1 MTGDEVVVLTWY
13 GSEEPLVELANHVS
27 AGLAE
32 ALSHGSAT
40 RVRQLTVEGDAVDLG
55 AIPKGAVVC
64 PVAVGAANSGWLQ
77 LQLEAAGLAFAGSCG
92 RACTAGYD
100 LCVLRAMLGR
110 AGIAVPPY
118 LVCERGDDLLATAER
133 AVRSFPLGC
142 RVLPSVGDTMRP
154 CHGGTN
160 AADVMAS
167 LKKVLV
173 TSATAVLQANRTGGR
188 TFSLAYLRDGT
199 RVVPLPIAEVVN
211 PENFTQDFKMY
222 SPRDTAYH
230 CSASIE
236 ERLCRAL
243 DRIGRATH
251 SLLGC
256 VISCIDAHLDDEG
269 LLAIDLAEAAP
280 LLLPGG
286 LFARA
291 AAGGG
296 LSFVELSRHLV
307 DDARHHRARTK

>member
-1 MTGDEVVVLTWY
+1 MTGDEVVVLIWH

-27 AGLAE
+27 TGLAE

-40 RVRQLTVEGDAVDLG
+40 RVRQLTVEGNAVDLG
-55 AIPKGAVVC
+55 AIPKGAVVF

-77 LQLEAAGLAFAGSCG
+77 HQLEAAGLAFAGSG
-92 RACTAGYD
+92 GSACTAGYD
-100 LCVLRAMLGR
+100 LCVLRAMLDR

-118 LVCERGDDLLATAER
+118 LVCKRGGDLQATAER

-142 RVLPSVGDTMRP
+142 WVLPSVGDTMRP
-154 CHGGTN
+154 CHGPNN

-167 LKKVLV
+167 LEKVLA
-173 TSATAVLQANRTGGR
+173 TSATAVIQANRTGGR

-199 RVVPLPIAEVVN
+199 RVVLLPTVEVVDG
-211 PENFTQDFKMY
+211 ENFTQDFKMY
-222 SPRDTAYH
+222 SPRDTAYD
-230 CSASIE
+230 CPASID

-256 VISCIDAHLDDEG
+256 VISRIDAHLDDEDF
-269 LLAIDLAEAAP
+269 LTISSVEAAP

-291 AAGGG
+291 AAGSG

-307 DDARHHRARTK
+307 DDARHHRARAK

>member
-1 MTGDEVVVLTWY
+1 MTGGEVVVLTWY
-13 GSEEPLVELANHVS
+13 GSERPLVELANHVS

-32 ALSHGSAT
+32 ALSQGSAT
-40 RVRQLTVEGDAVDLG
+40 RVRQLTVEGNAVDLG
-55 AIPKGAVVC
+55 AIPKGAVVF

-77 LQLEAAGLAFAGSCG
+77 LQLEAAGLAFAGSGG

-118 LVCERGDDLLATAER
+118 LVCKRGDDLLATAER

-142 RVLPSVGDTMRP
+142 WVLPSVGDTVRP

-167 LKKVLV
+167 LEEVLA

-188 TFSLAYLRDGT
+188 TFSLAYLRDGA
-199 RVVPLPIAEVVN
+199 RVVPLPIVEVVDRV
-211 PENFTQDFKMY
+211 NFTQDFKMY
-222 SPRDTAYH
+222 SPSDTAYD
-230 CSASIE
+230 CPANID
-236 ERLCRAL
+236 ERTRRAL
-243 DRIGRATH
+243 DRIGSATH
-251 SLLGC
+251 SSLGC
-256 VISCIDAHLDDEG
+256 VISRIDAHLDGED
-269 LLAIDLAEAAP
+269 LLTIDSVEAAP
-280 LLLPGG
+280 LLFPGG

-296 LSFVELSRHLV
+296 LSFVELSRYLV
-307 DDARHHRARTK
+307 DDARHHRARAK